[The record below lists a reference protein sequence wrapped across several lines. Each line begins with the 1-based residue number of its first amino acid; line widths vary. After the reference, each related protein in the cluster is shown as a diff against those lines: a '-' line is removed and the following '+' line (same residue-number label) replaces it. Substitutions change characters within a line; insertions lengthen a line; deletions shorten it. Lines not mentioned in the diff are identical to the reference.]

1 MQLWSGLLD
10 NYGFGKQ
17 SQTIDKYLRSALLIF
32 TIDKTSVKYYCKRSN
47 CRLHC
52 HFGPPRAHVHVSGG
66 CEDRGFDTIDAILNQ
81 WPVSKWQVILQF
93 NPRAFDVIN
102 DSDIIWQKRVLI
114 GSLLHCILRR
124 RSNWCIACYRGVLF
138 HWART
143 ILPQN
148 VNKFIENCTYYYL

>member
-1 MQLWSGLLD
+1 MYQNKVKGLATKYATVKWT
-10 NYGFGKQ
+10 NGFGKLHIYDWQ
-17 SQTIDKYLRSALLIF
+17 NKHECC
-32 TIDKTSVKYYCKRSN
+32 CKRSN
-47 CRLHC
+47 CRVPC
-52 HFGPPRAHVHVSGG
+52 HFGSPRAHVHLSGG

-81 WPVSKWQVILQF
+81 RPVSKWQVILQF
-93 NPRAFDVIN
+93 NLRASDVIN
-102 DSDIIWQKRVLI
+102 DSDITWQKRVLI
-114 GSLLHCILRR
+114 GSLLLCILRR

>member
-1 MQLWSGLLD
+1 MQ
-10 NYGFGKQ
+10 
-17 SQTIDKYLRSALLIF
+17 RSNELMVLASFIF
-32 TIDKTSVKYYCKRSN
+32 TIGKTSMN
-47 CRLHC
+47 A
-52 HFGPPRAHVHVSGG
+52 PRAHVHVSGG
-66 CEDRGFDTIDAILNQ
+66 CEDRGFDTIDHILNQ
-81 WPVSKWQVILQF
+81 RPVSKWQVILQF

-114 GSLLHCILRR
+114 GSLLHCISRR
-124 RSNWCIACYRGVLF
+124 RSNWCIACYKGVLF

>member
-1 MQLWSGLLD
+1 M
-10 NYGFGKQ
+10 
-17 SQTIDKYLRSALLIF
+17 
-32 TIDKTSVKYYCKRSN
+32 
-47 CRLHC
+47 
-52 HFGPPRAHVHVSGG
+52 
-66 CEDRGFDTIDAILNQ
+66 
-81 WPVSKWQVILQF
+81 ILQF
-93 NPRAFDVIN
+93 NLRASDVIN

-148 VNKFIENCTYYYL
+148 VTNLSKLYLLLPVGGVQELFVYHKSH